1 MKKFQISNSKFQ
13 NPNESVKSKSINTL
27 SFKDLFVIWI
37 LSFVICIFITGCE
50 QIDKES
56 IDKIIQEDP
65 SFKDVLVKKDDLDA
79 KINLLL
85 NQFQEAKAA
94 AYANIRTVQENLNKQ
109 KQEIDSKIA
118 AFKKELDPQRIK
130 IRQDIDV
137 LANTISAKKGMLR
150 NLDSTKR
157 NLANLISQQKTL
169 NVPSEDMAKWQERLA
184 ALDGQIEPLQGEV
197 RELEEKLHV
206 LRLKSMAL
214 RQ

>member
-1 MKKFQISNSKFQ
+1 MRKLQIPGMVLIFGFW
-13 NPNESVKSKSINTL
+13 IFL
-27 SFKDLFVIWI
+27 S
-37 LSFVICIFITGCE
+37 GCE
-50 QIDKES
+50 QLDKES
-56 IDKIIQEDP
+56 INKIIQEDP
-65 SFKDVLVKKDDLDA
+65 SFKEVLVKKDELDS

-94 AYANIRTVQENLNKQ
+94 AYANIRTIQENLDKQ
-109 KQEIDSKIA
+109 KQEMDSKIA

-130 IRQDIDV
+130 VRQNIEV
-137 LANTISAKKGMLR
+137 LASTISAKKDMLR
-150 NLDSTKR
+150 NLESTKR
-157 NLANLISQQKTL
+157 NLTNLISQQKTL

-184 ALDGQIEPLQGEV
+184 ALDGQIGPLKGEV